1 MRKLKLREI
10 NPLQR
15 QMGLSCK
22 GVVKIVKI
30 KYFWC
35 AAARANASRAGG
47 ASGSGGGAGGWN
59 HELVT
64 STQAKE

>member
-10 NPLQR
+10 NPLKR
-15 QMGLSCK
+15 QVGLSCK

-35 AAARANASRAGG
+35 AAARAMLVMLG
-47 ASGSGGGAGGWN
+47 
-59 HELVT
+59 ELVAVVEVLVVGT
-64 STQAKE
+64 MSW